1 MGSHARGVLLRFL
14 QSRAG
19 SRLEMGTLEAGR
31 KGISHSGKMKVPDK
45 GGNSKTRKEEVDWR
59 DSGVNPRSVGARHRT

>member
-1 MGSHARGVLLRFL
+1 
-14 QSRAG
+14 
-19 SRLEMGTLEAGR
+19 MGTLEAGR

-59 DSGVNPRSVGARHRT
+59 DSGVNPRPVGARHRT